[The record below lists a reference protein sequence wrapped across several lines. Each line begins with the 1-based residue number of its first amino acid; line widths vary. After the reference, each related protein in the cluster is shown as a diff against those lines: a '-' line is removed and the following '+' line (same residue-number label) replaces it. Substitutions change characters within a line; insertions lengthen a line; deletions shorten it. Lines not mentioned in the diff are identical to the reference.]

1 MYTINEY
8 TVTFTTDEQG
18 VTGLPI
24 EKKLKYNTVLKDELP
39 AVPDKEGY
47 TGKWTIK
54 GQDISDNYVV
64 TEDVTVI
71 AEYTI
76 NEYTVTFTTDEQDVT
91 GLPIEKKLKY
101 NTVLK
106 DELPAVPEKEGY
118 TGVWTI
124 DGKEVTDTYIVTDDV
139 TVKAVYTIMQFTV
152 TYECDEA
159 EPPEA
164 ETVDYGTV
172 LTLPAMEERTGYTG
186 KWTIDGEE
194 IPEGYEVKSDITV
207 KFEYVINTYEIK
219 FECDY
224 DDVTMPSAITAEYGT
239 PLSEVLADVEMPEKP
254 WYNGKWTVDGEDIAN
269 VTVEGNTT
277 VKAEYTHIN
286 VSFSFEYINGYSDDA
301 DYIDP
306 YGLSFDSQ
314 GTDHNV
320 DFNMTS
326 AELQEYISGFTSNLS
341 YEPKIVYDTKISPLE
356 NLSNIFDVEDLPEIT
371 EGMTISDIA
380 YDYEYEGVYYS
391 TVKIYL
397 VPKKWT
403 VHKVTFHDVD
413 DSILKQFNVLD
424 GQSIALSQIPEMPN
438 NGTWIFKQQYGD
450 YQDENYTQIYIEQ
463 PPNVYSDM
471 DFYCGVKI
479 TAHSYDED
487 DWSEFGSSVCK
498 MAGETLTDDDLKEL
512 APYGETIAGF
522 ITDPVNSAS
531 DITEFYS
538 AGQAVN
544 SNLDLYIVKAKIDY
558 TTLDGNSGT
567 LYWLGDGSLME
578 KLNALRTSENYI
590 WKFDNANGDVVSEDT
605 LNSRM
610 YYDDETQPT
619 SPQTAARF
627 KVVET
632 AS

>member
-139 TVKAVYTIMQFTV
+139 TVTAVYTIMQFTV

-172 LTLPAMEERTGYTG
+172 LTLPTMEERTGYTG

-194 IPEGYEVKSDITV
+194 IPDGYEVKSDITV
-207 KFEYVINTYEIK
+207 KFEYVINTYEIT

-239 PLSEVLADVEMPEKP
+239 PLSEALTDANVVLPEKP
-254 WYNGKWTVDGEDIAN
+254 WYNGKWTVDGADITANDIVEDDVI
-269 VTVEGNTT
+269 VTAVY
-277 VKAEYTHIN
+277 KHIE
-286 VSFSFEYINGYSDDA
+286 VRVYVDYVGGYSDGGNF
-301 DYIDP
+301 DP
-306 YGLSFDSQ
+306 SSVGLYSYDDS
-314 GTDHNV
+314 TTFEYD
-320 DFNMTS
+320 MT
-326 AELQEYISGFTSNLS
+326 AEELQIQISEWKNSASNYYTVAKAVYLNDERSLS
-341 YEPKIVYDTKISPLE
+341 GLDNP
-356 NLSNIFDVEDLPEIT
+356 FDIEGLPEIT
-371 EGMTISDIA
+371 ENTLVKDIA
-380 YDYEYEGVYYS
+380 YDYEYEGTYQSFVR
-391 TVKIYL
+391 IYL
-397 VPKKWT
+397 VPAWEN

-413 DSILKQFNVLD
+413 GKEIE
-424 GQSIALSQIPEMPN
+424 SQYTMGELLNEIPTAPEN
-438 NGTWIFKQQYGD
+438 YTWVYTNGNDYTDEFTQGTWIEFD
-450 YQDENYTQIYIEQ
+450 TD
-463 PPNVYSDM
+463 V
-471 DFYCGVKI
+471 YCGCKI
-479 TAHSYDED
+479 TVYEYTEGAWNSTGSFAKKIGEPLKESDL
-487 DWSEFGSSVCK
+487 WRFSEFYDYINSYYYV
-498 MAGETLTDDDLKEL
+498 
-512 APYGETIAGF
+512 IAGF
-522 ITDPVNSAS
+522 ATQAISG
-531 DITEFYS
+531 ITEENIDLVTFS
-538 AGQAVN
+538 AGQTFDRNV
-544 SNLDLYIVKAKIDY
+544 DYYIVKASIEFTK
-558 TTLDGNSGT
+558 LDGTTGT
-567 LYWLGDGSLME
+567 LYWSGEGSLME
-578 KLNALRTSENYI
+578 QLNSLRSSTNYS
-590 WKFDNANGDVVSEDT
+590 WHFDNANGDVVSEDT

-610 YYDDETQPT
+610 YYDET
-619 SPQTAARF
+619 
-627 KVVET
+627 
-632 AS
+632 

>member
-1 MYTINEY
+1 MPSAQTVDYGTEITLPAVPTKTGYTGEWQINDKTVTGKYTVTDDVTVTAVYTINEY
-8 TVTFTTDEQG
+8 TVTFKSDETDVTMPEEQK
-18 VTGLPI
+18 V
-24 EKKLKYNTVLKDELP
+24 KYNETLTLP
-39 AVPDKEGY
+39 QVPNKTGY
-47 TGKWTIK
+47 TGKW
-54 GQDISDNYVV
+54 
-64 TEDVTVI
+64 
-71 AEYTI
+71 
-76 NEYTVTFTTDEQDVT
+76 F
-91 GLPIEKKLKY
+91 
-101 NTVLK
+101 
-106 DELPAVPEKEGY
+106 
-118 TGVWTI
+118 I

-152 TYECDEA
+152 IYECVEA

-172 LTLPAMEERTGYTG
+172 LTLPTMEERTGYTG

-194 IPEGYEVKSDITV
+194 IPDGYEVKSDITV

-224 DDVTMPSAITAEYGT
+224 DDVTMPSAITAEYGAT
-239 PLSEVLADVEMPEKP
+239 LSEVLTDANVEIPEKK
-254 WYNGKWTVDGEDIAN
+254 YYTGKWTVDGEDITGL
-269 VTVEGNTT
+269 TVEGNTT

-286 VSFSFEYINGYSDDA
+286 VSISFEYIKGYSDDA

-320 DFNMTS
+320 DFNMTA

-356 NLSNIFDVEDLPEIT
+356 NLSNIFDVEVLPEIT

-380 YDYEYEGVYYS
+380 YDYEYEGGYYS

-413 DSILKQFNVLD
+413 GEEIE
-424 GQSIALSQIPEMPN
+424 SQYTMGELLNEIPTAPEN
-438 NGTWIFKQQYGD
+438 YTWVYTNGNDYTDEFTQGTWIEFD
-450 YQDENYTQIYIEQ
+450 TD
-463 PPNVYSDM
+463 V
-471 DFYCGVKI
+471 YCGCKI
-479 TAHSYDED
+479 TVYEYTEGAWNSTGSFAKKIGEPLKESDL
-487 DWSEFGSSVCK
+487 WRFSEFYDYINRYYYV
-498 MAGETLTDDDLKEL
+498 
-512 APYGETIAGF
+512 IAGF
-522 ITDPVNSAS
+522 ATQAISG
-531 DITEFYS
+531 ITEENIDLVTFS
-538 AGQAVN
+538 AGQTFDRNV
-544 SNLDLYIVKAKIDY
+544 DYYIVKASIEFTK
-558 TTLDGNSGT
+558 LDGTTGT
-567 LYWLGDGSLME
+567 LYWSGEGSLME
-578 KLNALRTSENYI
+578 QLNSLRSSTNYS
-590 WKFDNANGDVVSEDT
+590 WHFDNANGDVVSEDT

-610 YYDDETQPT
+610 YYDDETQPDD
-619 SPQTAARF
+619 PQTAARF